1 MEPRQAPDGVDRR
14 RFFFIH
20 VMKTAGT
27 SFAFHIRRTFRE
39 AQIYPNRHDL
49 RHEGDVEPYT
59 SIAQLRNLPK
69 QRREQVSLYM
79 GHFPYVACE
88 LVGVECVPLTILRE
102 PFARTVS
109 VLSHFRHLPKHQGK
123 SLEEIYDDS
132 DVFRL
137 WIDNHQTKI
146 FSITPGDEPRALAR
160 PIVIDA
166 ERLRDAKANL
176 AKVSAIGFTD
186 RYEVFIEEL
195 RGRFGWWPMGVDL
208 RARANVSD
216 EEPHVSSGLRR
227 RIVADNVSD
236 FEFYEFAT
244 ELVANRGH

>member
-1 MEPRQAPDGVDRR
+1 MEPRQAPDGVDGR

-27 SFAFHIRRTFRE
+27 SFAFHVRRTFRE
-39 AQIYPNRHDL
+39 AQIYPNRQDL

-59 SIAQLRNLPK
+59 SIERLQNLPE
-69 QRREQVSLYM
+69 RRRAEISLYM

-88 LVGVECVPLTILRE
+88 VAGVECVPLTILRE

-109 VLSHFRHLPKHQGK
+109 VLSHFGRLPKYQGR

-132 DVFRL
+132 DVFHL

-146 FSITPGDEPRALAR
+146 FSISPADEPRALAR
-160 PIVIDA
+160 PIVIGA
-166 ERLRDAKANL
+166 ERLRVAKANL

-186 RYEVFIEEL
+186 RYEAFIEEL
-195 RGRFGWWPMGVDL
+195 RGRFGWWPEGIDV

-216 EEPHVSSGLRR
+216 QEPHVSSELRR
-227 RIVADNVSD
+227 RIMADNVSD
-236 FEFYEFAT
+236 FELYEFAG
-244 ELVANRGH
+244 ELVVDRRH